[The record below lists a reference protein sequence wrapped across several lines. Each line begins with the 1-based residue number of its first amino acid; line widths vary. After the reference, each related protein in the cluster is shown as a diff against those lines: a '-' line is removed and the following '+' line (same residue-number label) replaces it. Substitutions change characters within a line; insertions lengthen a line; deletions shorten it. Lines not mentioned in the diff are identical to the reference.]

1 MTAQI
6 VNIVDGDKRIETFI
20 NRLNEVVDEF
30 RDQGITAATA
40 IGAIEIVKQ
49 TILAEIIA

>member
-6 VNIVDGDKRIETFI
+6 VNIIDGDKRIETFI

-30 RDQGITAATA
+30 RDQGLTAATA

-49 TILAEIIA
+49 MVLKEIV